1 MSEKSSAGPKVH
13 APDQGSLARVGII
26 ALVGFVI
33 GVAWPRLA
41 GVSLVPEAPVESP
54 SPTNEEEDSSE
65 ETPVEQ
71 DSEIIELMPEDRLA
85 VGAPEITSCVSA
97 KGEKSTQ
104 CDTMDADAIVH
115 PSLIALLGCP
125 AAEGVFGT
133 LSLGLLIDF
142 AEGKVS
148 SPESGRSTSLPKTT
162 TKELLLCASK
172 EFAAITIPPMEHQF
186 AQYQVYYSLEF
197 KTPEVAAQGK
207 TSVTP
212 ASGTAT
218 VRWGTAIVRKEGN
231 RDAAVQTRLMSGAQ
245 VVVTGRLGTWYR
257 VKYDAKGREGWV
269 IGKALGLD

>member
-1 MSEKSSAGPKVH
+1 MAEKSTAGPKVH
-13 APDQGSLARVGII
+13 APDEGSLTRVGII
-26 ALVGFVI
+26 AFVGFVI

-41 GVSLVPEAPVESP
+41 GISLVPEAPVDSP
-54 SPTNEEEDSSE
+54 SLTGDEDQSE
-65 ETPVEQ
+65 ESAPEEN
-71 DSEIIELMPEDRLA
+71 SEVIELLPEDRLA
-85 VGAPEITSCVSA
+85 VGAPEITSCISSEG
-97 KGEKSTQ
+97 KKSTQ
-104 CDTMDADAIVH
+104 CDTLDADTIVH

-133 LSLGLLIDF
+133 LSLGFSINF
-142 AEGKVS
+142 EEGKVMD
-148 SPESGRSTSLPKTT
+148 PESGRSTDLPKST
-162 TKELLLCASK
+162 TKELLLCAKK
-172 EFAAITIPPMEHQF
+172 ELAAITIPPMEHQF

-231 RDAAVQTRLMSGAQ
+231 RDAEVQTRLMSGAR
-245 VVVTGRLGTWYR
+245 VIVTGRLGAWYR